1 MKNVTVTSALAAWL
15 CLAVQIPAAGQT
27 PAEIQSRVS
36 GSTHGVPGDYATI
49 QAAID
54 AAADG
59 DLVLVAPGTYN
70 ESLILDGKSITL
82 ASTFLTT
89 GDERAIAKTI
99 LDGTDAAGKDNRVD
113 RVIFVGPDAGASTQ
127 IVGFTIQNGDD
138 GISCEADIY
147 IVRNRFLSNKD
158 AIDYEGGG
166 GVCAFNVFERNEDDA
181 IDLDGPCQGLFEHN
195 VIRDNDD
202 DGIEIRLHPYVGPL
216 RRTTIRYNR
225 IERNGEDGIQ
235 FIDYPDP
242 SNRDFVIERNLIADN
257 AMAGIGFMSN
267 MNSDENYEAASVDE
281 RVYVINNTI
290 VLNEYGITGGGTVV
304 ALNNIIAHT
313 AMTAL
318 RKVAYHSV
326 IGRTLFWN
334 NGRDNEGSNL
344 LPDASIVADP
354 MLAKDGSPESRSP
367 AIDAGAPSIRRDDA
381 EGYAL
386 SPATWS
392 GEAPDLG
399 AFEAGLKVLW
409 VPRFTL
415 SD

>member
-1 MKNVTVTSALAAWL
+1 MKHVRLTSALAPWL
-15 CLAVQIPAAGQT
+15 CFAVQIPAAAQSL
-27 PAEIQSRVS
+27 AEIQSRVS
-36 GSTHGVPGDYATI
+36 GLTHAVPGGYTTI

-70 ESLILDGKSITL
+70 ESLTLDGKSVTV

-89 GDERAIAKTI
+89 GDEGAIAKTI
-99 LDGTDAAGKDNRVD
+99 LDGTDSAAEKGKMDQ
-113 RVIFVGPDAGASTQ
+113 VILVGPDAGANTQ

-147 IVRNRFLSNKD
+147 IVRNRFIANDD

-166 GVCAFNVFERNEDDA
+166 GVCAYNVFERNEDDA

-195 VIRDNDD
+195 VIRDNED
-202 DGIEIRLHPYVGPL
+202 DGIEIRLHPYTGPL
-216 RRTTIRYNR
+216 RKATIRYNR

-242 SNRDFVIERNLIADN
+242 SNREFVIERNLIADN

-267 MNSDENYEAASVDE
+267 MNSHEDYEAASVDE

-313 AMTAL
+313 EMTAL

-334 NGRDNEGSNL
+334 NGRDNEASNL
-344 LPDASIVADP
+344 LPDAAVVADP
-354 MLAKDGSPESRSP
+354 MLAKDGNPESGSP
-367 AIDAGAPSIRRDDA
+367 AIDAGAPSITRDDA
-381 EGYAL
+381 AGYAL

-392 GEAPDLG
+392 GKAPDLG
-399 AFEAGLKVLW
+399 AFEVGLKVG
-409 VPRFTL
+409 PPGTE
-415 SD
+415 